1 MTFELSES
9 KNIII
14 VAVEGQVRISTQNE
28 FKDYLDMLYHKY
40 GSGVVLLDMQ
50 RVTYMNSAAIGI
62 IVDTFKNFRDN
73 DGRLVLSGLTPDIA
87 KLFEVTKLN
96 RFIEIYA
103 DVGDAELKLVNN

>member
-1 MTFELSES
+1 MTFELRES

-103 DVGDAELKLVNN
+103 DVGDAVLKLVNN